1 MNKTIKKKNTYFE
14 NYDLYSDANPK
25 DTIRVSYKNKEDLI
39 NTLKKLERLYKT
51 GKRPHNRISQI
62 ANVLKQRI
70 RVIKDNNPKIDKGR
84 FKLISDYFDFLK
96 KRTKIKD
103 QKKRKELNF
112 TF

>member
-25 DTIRVSYKNKEDLI
+25 DTKRVSYKNKKDLI

-70 RVIKDNNPKIDKGR
+70 RVIKDSNPKIDKGR

>member
-70 RVIKDNNPKIDKGR
+70 RVIKDSNPKIDKGR